1 MTRGNGTVTKIFYKG
16 NTDDF
21 VVFVESPEE
30 LEQWKKDKSIPL
42 SQVVNSFKVLVT
54 HKHGAQGQLDTA
66 SKASLE
72 NEFGTAN
79 EDEVI
84 KKILEG
90 GQPQSV
96 QVSLPQAS
104 IISNFRPWLT
114 WENSRRLVN
123 VAATVTR
130 PWVLDRDILLHRE
143 HEREQRCSAH
153 AAWPSN
159 EHYRIIMH
167 ERAAGDYADDGG
179 ARYSNPSIAMRSLG

>member
-1 MTRGNGTVTKIFYKG
+1 MTRGNGTVTKVFYKG

-54 HKHGAQGQLDTA
+54 HKHGAQGQLDSA

-96 QVSLPQAS
+96 QV
-104 IISNFRPWLT
+104 RLT
-114 WENSRRLVN
+114 SQTCVPPIE
-123 VAATVTR
+123 TVTDMR
-130 PWVLDRDILLHRE
+130 KFPQTGERSGDRNETMGPRQGHP
-143 HEREQRCSAH
+143 SA
-153 AAWPSN
+153 
-159 EHYRIIMH
+159 
-167 ERAAGDYADDGG
+167 
-179 ARYSNPSIAMRSLG
+179 